1 MAWVV
6 TIAAVLT
13 AIATGLSAAIAVMR
27 WQREMK
33 QGGFESEVRKEMDQM
48 ARAASRSGEAKFKI
62 RTRIEEE
69 AACRLRSGIDPRVK
83 HVEIWD
89 GGCRVE
95 SSSR

>member
-1 MAWVV
+1 MAWVI

-13 AIATGLSAAIAVMR
+13 AIATGISAVIAVLR
-27 WQREMK
+27 WRREMK

-69 AACRLRSGIDPRVK
+69 AALRLRSGIDRRVK

-95 SSSR
+95 AASR